1 MDDKSNSQKGLDEM
15 QENSNKQESK
25 TVRKRKNSSKVPEV
39 KENIVKENIV
49 KENIVKENTKKTNS
63 NKETTIEKSNQ
74 ISKDGCITI
83 EVNENS
89 SIDEIIEFNQLDDEI
104 KVEEKKKLKETA
116 QIKSKK
122 SFNIKNITPLL
133 NKINTFLRRQ
143 KNKENV
149 AMLDI
154 KNAFKHIHPR
164 KVMFLFFACLIAIYL
179 LTGIFIVNPGE
190 QGVIRR
196 FGAVLPQTFGEGIH
210 YRLPYPIDR
219 VQIVNTSE
227 VRRAD
232 IGMNLPEHMH
242 ESDTPQSVQLLT
254 GDENIITSEAIVHYQ
269 VKDAAKFLYNVNSND
284 EQLVRSSVEA
294 SLVKL
299 MSNMAVD
306 DILSTEKVQAQNYV
320 LKTAQEMLDKYDSGI
335 LLTAF
340 NIQSINPPNE
350 VAEAFRDVN
359 AAKEDKE
366 KEINDAKGYYNSLL
380 PEARAKANTMTTQA
394 ESYRAEE
401 INQASGEA
409 QKFESML
416 AEYQNNSKIYTKDTT
431 KYRLFLETLD
441 KILPKMKKYILDSSD
456 NSIDLKLLDSNK
468 VNLTTDY
475 TQ

>member
-1 MDDKSNSQKGLDEM
+1 
-15 QENSNKQESK
+15 
-25 TVRKRKNSSKVPEV
+25 
-39 KENIVKENIV
+39 
-49 KENIVKENTKKTNS
+49 
-63 NKETTIEKSNQ
+63 
-74 ISKDGCITI
+74 
-83 EVNENS
+83 
-89 SIDEIIEFNQLDDEI
+89 
-104 KVEEKKKLKETA
+104 
-116 QIKSKK
+116 
-122 SFNIKNITPLL
+122 
-133 NKINTFLRRQ
+133 
-143 KNKENV
+143 
-149 AMLDI
+149 MLDI
-154 KNAFKHIHPR
+154 KNAFKHVHPR
-164 KVMFLFFACLIAIYL
+164 KVAFIFFTCVIAIYL

-242 ESDTPQSVQLLT
+242 QSDTPQSVQLLT

-284 EQLVRSSVEA
+284 EQLVRSTVEA

-320 LKTAQEMLDKYDSGI
+320 LKTAQEMLDKYDTGI

-468 VNLTTDY
+468 VNWITDNN
-475 TQ
+475 Q